1 MTSAASSK
9 RQARAV
15 GLILAFLAID
25 IVRIRLSLPHSLF
38 GDEWR
43 YVYYANNLLHGFFSP
58 RDRVFLFNGPG
69 YPLFLTP
76 FVKADWLDGARYAN
90 AFLHAGALAYAWC
103 VLPAG
108 MPLRLALGAVAFLGV
123 YGPVHQHTPL
133 LYTEMLVFFLAT
145 AWIFHSLRAPA
156 SLAHRAAAGVYLG
169 FLCLT
174 KVVFG
179 VVLTAF
185 IVVLLVAWLRRRATP
200 VTSHLQQAVLAAL
213 LCVPWLTYTYRLTG
227 RPYYWSSASG
237 SSLYWLASPYPG
249 EWGDWYHQGWV
260 LQDPILRAHHGAVF
274 AETTGLAKNPELS
287 VQEQVF
293 NLSTPESGDVF
304 LRLARQNIREHPLKF
319 IHNWCGNVVRLFLD
333 VPTTVRGT
341 PFFNLYSLFHLPLLG
356 WTVFVAIAAWRRR
369 VPPPSSW
376 MPIAIFSVLA
386 VGTYTFS
393 SAVARFLIPL
403 VPSWWLGTCC
413 WLWAARTEVPSKS
426 GRDLIGA

>member
-1 MTSAASSK
+1 MRSTTPPSRRQLLAA
-9 RQARAV
+9 
-15 GLILAFLAID
+15 GLVLAFLAID
-25 IVRIRLSLPHSLF
+25 IVWIRFRLPHSLF

-69 YPLFLTP
+69 YPLFLLP

-108 MPLRLALGAVAFLGV
+108 IPLRLALAAVAFLGV
-123 YGPVHQHTPL
+123 YGPVHAHTPL
-133 LYTEMLVFFLAT
+133 LYTEVLVFFLTT
-145 AWIFHSLRAPA
+145 AWVFHSLEAPT
-156 SLAHRAAAGVYLG
+156 SLAHRLAAGLYLG

-185 IVVLLVAWLRRRATP
+185 IAVLLVAWLRRRSRLL
-200 VTSHLQQAVLAAL
+200 TSYLQQAALAAL

-227 RPYYWSSASG
+227 RPLYWSSGSG
-237 SSLYWLASPYPG
+237 TAFYWLTSPYPD

-260 LQDPILRAHHGAVF
+260 HQNPILRAHHGAIIDEM
-274 AETTGLAKNPELS
+274 AGLARNPQLS

-293 NLSTPESGDVF
+293 NLSTPESADIF
-304 LRLARQNIREHPLKF
+304 LRQGRKNIREHPLKF
-319 IHNWCGNVVRLFLD
+319 FRNWCGNMVRIFLD

-341 PFFNLYSLFHLPLLG
+341 PFFNVYSISNLPLLG
-356 WTVFVAIAAWRRR
+356 WTAFVAIVAWRRR
-369 VPPPSSW
+369 VPPPASW
-376 MPIAIFSVLA
+376 IPIAAFALLSIGAYS
-386 VGTYTFS
+386 FS
-393 SAVARFLIPL
+393 SAVGRYLMPL
-403 VPSWWLGTCC
+403 VPLWLLGTCLT
-413 WLWAARTEVPSKS
+413 WNPDRVPDLPRWNS
-426 GRDLIGA
+426 GG